1 MLCFFKYSFGSE
13 LVNSYGR
20 LKTAR
25 SQSCWLGSA
34 GNTKGM
40 TLVELVFVILVIGIL
55 SAIAIPR
62 FFNLNG
68 YQTRAAY
75 DEVVGAVRYAQKLAV
90 ASGCPVQ
97 VVLTANNY
105 ALQQRNG
112 GCNAGAF
119 ANIPATHPM
128 SNGNFAPV
136 VLAPATTFI
145 FSAMGRS
152 DTAVNVSVGDLAF
165 RVIRQTGYV
174 AEP

>member
-1 MLCFFKYSFGSE
+1 MLCYFKHSFGGK
-13 LVNSYGR
+13 LVNSYGS
-20 LKTAR
+20 LATASSR
-25 SQSCWLGSA
+25 SYWSRFG
-34 GNTKGM
+34 GDTKGM

-62 FFNLNG
+62 LFNLNA

-90 ASGCPVQ
+90 ASGCQVQ

-136 VLAPATTFI
+136 VLAPAATFT

-152 DTAVNVSVGDLAF
+152 DTAVNVTVGNLAF
-165 RVIRQTGYV
+165 RVIRETGYV
-174 AEP
+174 DAP